1 MSLYSRFQPLAW
13 RRACLPFGIS
23 PSQCRHVSVNN
34 WRASYTEPTPS
45 QLLRFALMGTTK
57 PSGNDVSNPE
67 LDQHL
72 SDIFLGD
79 WPLGSLPPPFWS
91 SSQRLTES
99 PDDFVSFKGLKHDVR
114 NLRHL
119 QVFVERN
126 VSEEEGSL
134 LLQAQSCTLLAQAL
148 KRCQRHNSYGEIL
161 SALNAIITRLEKL
174 GLPCSGNLYF
184 LGMYYAALT
193 WSAPALER
201 FIEGYHSVSSSP
213 LDSQSSTSLV
223 DALLDALHSL
233 RFRGKA
239 EDTSAILDL
248 ITGRWRSE
256 RDLHSLLCWV
266 SPDDPTA
273 SSGQYLS
280 LLARLGS
287 EKLLTEAWSQTLQRL
302 SSGSSFEL
310 FQSVYSCVVALVDIG
325 DIPKAIQYLAAVSKH
340 AKDTLPGI
348 SRFNGLNA
356 LLASEAIS
364 ALLPQLAGRREYL
377 KLLEVQL
384 VDMEGRLGLCWEPGE
399 SYHRSA
405 SDPLLLAS
413 EQPLLTL
420 DGDST
425 GYESTERFLAEMR
438 ALGCSRSARDL
449 GQIAELLDEHEGD
462 VIPVSVPS
470 IKDSKFE
477 FAWFPRL
484 APVPSTRVVS
494 SATEDTTSHWIPST
508 LGLIRVSYDN
518 NGVPLTSER
527 SIHAMQLGLLVR
539 RHKCTND
546 SRPDYAHPWEET
558 GHMVAWDRVYG
569 QLIAV
574 FSGQSNGPIE
584 HRIETR
590 AARPRSGLSAITT
603 IGLPGDTSS
612 TSNTDLIHSI
622 GNGSMHYHIDADPGP
637 DLLL

>member
-1 MSLYSRFQPLAW
+1 MSMSLYSRIGALTW
-13 RRACLPFGIS
+13 RRVCLTLGVS
-23 PSQCRHVSVNN
+23 PSQYRHVSVNN
-34 WRASYTEPTPS
+34 WKASYTEPTPS

-57 PSGNDVSNPE
+57 PPGNDVSNPE
-67 LDQHL
+67 LDKHL

-91 SSQRLTES
+91 SSQRQTES

-126 VSEEEGSL
+126 VNEEEGSL

-161 SALNAIITRLEKL
+161 SALYGIITRLEKL
-174 GLPCSGNLYF
+174 GLPRSGNIYF

-201 FIEGYHSVSSSP
+201 FIEGYYSVCSSP
-213 LDSQSSTSLV
+213 LDTQSSTSLV

-233 RFRGKA
+233 RFRGEA
-239 EDTSAILDL
+239 ENTSAILEL
-248 ITGRWRSE
+248 ITG
-256 RDLHSLLCWV
+256 
-266 SPDDPTA
+266 
-273 SSGQYLS
+273 
-280 LLARLGS
+280 
-287 EKLLTEAWSQTLQRL
+287 RL
-302 SSGSSFEL
+302 SSGSSLDL
-310 FQSVYSCVVALVDIG
+310 FQSAYTCVVALIDIG
-325 DIPKAIQYLAAVSKH
+325 DIPKAIQYLTAVSKR
-340 AKDTLPGI
+340 ARNTLPGI
-348 SRFNGLNA
+348 SSFDGLTA

-364 ALLPQLAGRREYL
+364 TLLPQIAGRKEYM

-384 VDMEGRLGLCWEPGE
+384 VDMESKLGLRWEPDG
-399 SYHRSA
+399 SYHTSA

-425 GYESTERFLAEMR
+425 GYESTERFFAEMK
-438 ALGCSRSARDL
+438 ALGCSRSAEDL
-449 GQIAELLDEHEGD
+449 DKIAELLDEHEGD
-462 VIPVSVPS
+462 VISVSVPS
-470 IKDSKFE
+470 IEDSDFE
-477 FAWFPRL
+477 YAWFPRL
-484 APVPSTRVVS
+484 SPVSFTGVVS
-494 SATEDTTSHWIPST
+494 SATEDTTPPWIPST
-508 LGLIRVSYDN
+508 LGLIRVSYDD
-518 NGVPLTSER
+518 NGVPLTNER
-527 SIHAMQLGLLVR
+527 SIHAMQLGPLVR
-539 RHKCTND
+539 RPKCTNG

-558 GHMVAWDRVYG
+558 GHVVAWDRVYG

-574 FSGQSNGPIE
+574 FVGQSDGPVE
-584 HRIETR
+584 YRIETR

-612 TSNTDLIHSI
+612 TSHQDLIYSI
-622 GNGSMHYHIDADPGP
+622 GNGSLHYHIEVDPSP